1 MEAAELENI
10 EDRTGVRYQQ
20 LYKMLLDTIPCS
32 ILFINRDMRILSAN
46 RNFLEKS
53 LRTEAST
60 IGYKLEAVFPSTI
73 LEHMDITRRIRLVFD
88 ENKPTQ
94 GQRLTYRAPGVPLR
108 IYYYSILP
116 FSWEG
121 QVESAM
127 LLMEDV
133 TEQVRLSEDFRRLE
147 RHLASIVECASDVI
161 VSTDTQ
167 GKIVTWNAAAEKI
180 SGFSHNQVRGRYFY
194 EFCVQEVHDV
204 VKEVFAN
211 IESPQSSIM
220 AEWDLITKS
229 GTFVPVYWVC
239 STLKESA
246 SREVGIVAVGR
257 DLTERRKLEMQLL
270 QSQKLAALGVMAG
283 GIAHEIRN
291 PLAICSSAAQFL
303 LENDVAD
310 DFRKECAEKIHVGI
324 QRASVIIEN
333 LLRFARPTTTTD
345 ASRIDLVHI
354 IKESIALVANQA
366 KIQKIDLVTAF
377 PQELIFVSGIEGL
390 LQQVVINILLNAIN
404 AMPQGGSLV
413 INTELQGREV
423 LVHIADTGHGISQ
436 ANIDKIFD
444 PFYTTSTVG
453 KGTGLGLSICYSIVK
468 HHFGS
473 IDVESRVGEGSKFT
487 LKLPL
492 L

>member
-1 MEAAELENI
+1 MEVAEFEDI
-10 EDRTGVRYQQ
+10 EARSADRYQQ

-60 IGYKLEAVFPSTI
+60 IGYKLESVFPSTI

-194 EFCVQEVHDV
+194 EFCVQEVHDE

-303 LENDVAD
+303 MEDDVVD

-333 LLRFARPTTTTD
+333 LLRFARPTTTTE
-345 ASRIDLVHI
+345 ATRTDLVHI

-366 KIQKIDLVTAF
+366 KIQKIDLVSAF
-377 PQELIFVSGIEGL
+377 PQEQIFVSGIEGL

-404 AMPQGGSLV
+404 AMPKGGSLV
-413 INTELQGREV
+413 IDTEVR
-423 LVHIADTGHGISQ
+423 AMR
-436 ANIDKIFD
+436 FW
-444 PFYTTSTVG
+444 
-453 KGTGLGLSICYSIVK
+453 
-468 HHFGS
+468 
-473 IDVESRVGEGSKFT
+473 FT
-487 LKLPL
+487 LQIPDMGYLKPILTRFLTLSTRPRQSERELDLVCRFATPL
-492 L
+492 